1 MKKYISGSTK
11 ILGIITL
18 ITAVM
23 FITGIVLTVIDF
35 ENFSL
40 QLFFTL
46 IGGMLSLIFLPCY
59 LAERSRTL
67 VIDADK
73 ITFPKGAQRNGKT
86 SLKKTVVKFE
96 EISSIKS
103 DFYKGDKVISKD
115 CFFHKLKLK
124 NGTEITI
131 TLYHYGKEAENEILE
146 IIQKNIV

>member
-35 ENFSL
+35 ENLSL

-59 LAERSRTL
+59 LAERSRVL

-73 ITFPKGAQRNGKT
+73 ITFPKGEQRNGKT
-86 SLKKTVVKFE
+86 S
-96 EISSIKS
+96 
-103 DFYKGDKVISKD
+103 
-115 CFFHKLKLK
+115 
-124 NGTEITI
+124 
-131 TLYHYGKEAENEILE
+131 
-146 IIQKNIV
+146 